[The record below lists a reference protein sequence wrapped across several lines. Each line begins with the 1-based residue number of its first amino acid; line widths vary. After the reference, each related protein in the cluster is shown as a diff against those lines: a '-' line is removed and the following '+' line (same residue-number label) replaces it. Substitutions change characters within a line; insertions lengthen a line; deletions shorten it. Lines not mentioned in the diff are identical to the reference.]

1 MRGMVIAN
9 VNHRSDHLV
18 VVVCA
23 VVIGQVLFRRSLVV
37 DYNVRVDRSVV
48 YADHCENEKQICV
61 RIRDCVRRDGDGDG
75 DVYRYQDHSR
85 E

>member
-9 VNHRSDHLV
+9 VNHCSDHLV

-48 YADHCENEKQICV
+48 YADHCENEK
-61 RIRDCVRRDGDGDG
+61 
-75 DVYRYQDHSR
+75 
-85 E
+85 